1 MCVEKKKGETYYCF
15 VVEVAGKPEEAQVGR
30 AEFRVAFDTFDAD
43 RSGTIE
49 THELL
54 KVRKVG
60 GECWGGLYSVYSV
73 YVGVYVGVYIGVYS
87 VCVVKCVP
95 YI

>member
-1 MCVEKKKGETYYCF
+1 
-15 VVEVAGKPEEAQVGR
+15 VGR
-30 AEFRVAFDTFDAD
+30 AEFRVAFNTFDAD

-60 GECWGGLYSVYSV
+60 GECRGVQSVQCVCWCVLCVCCQVCTVYFECPSV
-73 YVGVYVGVYIGVYS
+73 
-87 VCVVKCVP
+87 
-95 YI
+95 